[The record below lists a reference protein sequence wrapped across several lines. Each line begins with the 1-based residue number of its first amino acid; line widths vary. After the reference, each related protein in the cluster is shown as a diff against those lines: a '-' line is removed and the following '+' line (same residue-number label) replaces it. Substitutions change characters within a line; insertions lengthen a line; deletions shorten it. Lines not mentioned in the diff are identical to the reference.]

1 MELLLNTQEERCRME
16 VYNEYLK
23 KIPEL
28 LVQLETV
35 EKMYEKALLEEKML
49 QEKDAENVSV
59 NLYSERIARIKRQC
73 EERAADIR
81 QQCRLIM
88 ELKVQIENE
97 SSALRALMSK
107 EDDEFCRGK
116 RDLLLAF
123 FHRIWY
129 NTFHKSG
136 CGAVGSVL
144 PWGGRGRGF
153 KSRHSDHAECPYG
166 I

>member
-35 EKMYEKALLEEKML
+35 EKMYDKALLEEKML

-107 EDDEFCRGK
+107 
-116 RDLLLAF
+116 
-123 FHRIWY
+123 
-129 NTFHKSG
+129 
-136 CGAVGSVL
+136 
-144 PWGGRGRGF
+144 
-153 KSRHSDHAECPYG
+153 
-166 I
+166 

>member
-35 EKMYEKALLEEKML
+35 EEMYEKALLEEKML

-88 ELKVQIENE
+88 ELKAQIENE
-97 SSALRALMSK
+97 SSALRALPAELHPRIRDSDATLTTILKAGPSK
-107 EDDEFCRGK
+107 SNNILA
-116 RDLLLAF
+116 LLSFL
-123 FHRIWY
+123 
-129 NTFHKSG
+129 KSDR
-136 CGAVGSVL
+136 V
-144 PWGGRGRGF
+144 
-153 KSRHSDHAECPYG
+153 

>member
-88 ELKVQIENE
+88 ELKAQIENE

-107 EDDEFCRGK
+107 
-116 RDLLLAF
+116 
-123 FHRIWY
+123 
-129 NTFHKSG
+129 
-136 CGAVGSVL
+136 
-144 PWGGRGRGF
+144 
-153 KSRHSDHAECPYG
+153 
-166 I
+166 

>member
-59 NLYSERIARIKRQC
+59 NLYSDRIARIKRQC

-88 ELKVQIENE
+88 ELKAQIENE

-107 EDDEFCRGK
+107 
-116 RDLLLAF
+116 
-123 FHRIWY
+123 
-129 NTFHKSG
+129 
-136 CGAVGSVL
+136 
-144 PWGGRGRGF
+144 
-153 KSRHSDHAECPYG
+153 
-166 I
+166 

>member
-88 ELKVQIENE
+88 ELKAQIEKE

-107 EDDEFCRGK
+107 
-116 RDLLLAF
+116 
-123 FHRIWY
+123 
-129 NTFHKSG
+129 
-136 CGAVGSVL
+136 
-144 PWGGRGRGF
+144 
-153 KSRHSDHAECPYG
+153 
-166 I
+166 